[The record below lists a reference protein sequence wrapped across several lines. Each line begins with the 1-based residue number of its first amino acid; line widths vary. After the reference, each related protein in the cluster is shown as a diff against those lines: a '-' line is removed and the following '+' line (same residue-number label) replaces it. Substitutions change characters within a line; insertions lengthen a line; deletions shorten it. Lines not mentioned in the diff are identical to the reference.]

1 MTLVNRLGGDRTVL
15 LGIFG
20 FSILALGVA
29 LLTQHQMGMMPC
41 PWCILQRMIFVAIAA
56 AALAGLRWRSLG
68 FASILLLSV
77 GGLAAGLWQY
87 NVASESLSCALTF
100 ADRVIV
106 SSRLDVLLPGIFEPK
121 AGCADAKADLL
132 GIPYEF
138 FSMGLFASFLG
149 DSLWRLINRYR
160 GNRQIF

>member
-1 MTLVNRLGGDRTVL
+1 MMVNRLGVDRTVL

-20 FSILALGVA
+20 FSVLALGVA

-41 PWCILQRMIFVAIAA
+41 PWCILQRMIFLAIAA
-56 AALAGLRWRSLG
+56 AALAGMRWKAFG
-68 FASILLLSV
+68 FTSILLLSA
-77 GGLAAGLWQY
+77 GGIAAALWQY

-106 SSRLDVLLPGIFEPK
+106 SSRLDVLLPGVFEPK

-149 DSLWRLINRYR
+149 DSLWRLSSRIRSMLPSA
-160 GNRQIF
+160 